1 MELLILFLIFQ
12 AIFLFI
18 FFRKKQYSYDEV
30 ANFTRI
36 FLVGIPIALMAYFL
50 NQISIS
56 IYAIS
61 STIITVLIYLEYV
74 SYSTKKDPGFTD

>member
-1 MELLILFLIFQ
+1 MINLILLLIFQ

-36 FLVGIPIALMAYFL
+36 FLAGIPIALIAYFL
-50 NQISIS
+50 NQLSIS